1 MSIEILQE
9 IVSVEN
15 QAEQVEAQ
23 AQQRA
28 RDIIAA
34 AKKDASVLVE
44 KAVEQA
50 EKEAKDIIKLVEV
63 KASKDIEN
71 MKLATQNKC
80 VEIKENSGKR
90 LEKAIDFIMGRIV
103 DSSDR

>member
-1 MSIEILQE
+1 MSLDVLQE

-15 QAEQVEAQ
+15 QAEQIEAQ

-50 EKEAKDIIKLVEV
+50 EKEAKDIIKSAEV
-63 KASKDIEN
+63 KASRDIEN
-71 MKLATQNKC
+71 KKQTTQAQC
-80 VEIKENSGKR
+80 MAIKENSEKK

-103 DSSDR
+103 NSSDR